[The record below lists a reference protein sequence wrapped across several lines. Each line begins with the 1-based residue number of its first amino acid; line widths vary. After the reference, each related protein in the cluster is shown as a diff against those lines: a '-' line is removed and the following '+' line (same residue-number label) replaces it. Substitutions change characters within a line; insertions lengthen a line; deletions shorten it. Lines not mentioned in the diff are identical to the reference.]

1 MYKVSIP
8 CKLNNVTLSTVNII
22 HNLGY
27 FIGFQSSFNV
37 INRYVNTTFVSFKQ
51 FDLWKSYTS
60 FE

>member
-51 FDLWKSYTS
+51 FDLWKS
-60 FE
+60 